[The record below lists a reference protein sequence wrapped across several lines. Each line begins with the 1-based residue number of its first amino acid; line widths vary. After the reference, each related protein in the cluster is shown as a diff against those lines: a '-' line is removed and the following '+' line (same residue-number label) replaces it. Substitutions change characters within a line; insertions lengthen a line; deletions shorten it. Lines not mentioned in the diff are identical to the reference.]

1 VSSVAAGVALATL
14 YTVSPLALCAFA
26 FALIAVVLARRGLS
40 DGQSRLLTAIL
51 GVALAVRLAAV
62 AGIFIASMPIHDDQF
77 VGALTGDGAYS
88 MTRALRSRDLVFGIP
103 ANKYDYVVAFD
114 EYGRNSWVSL
124 LTATQIAF
132 GPAPYGVRL
141 INSVLFVSGALIL
154 FRVTRDALGPAPAMA
169 GLATLLFLPTLFVWS
184 ISLLK
189 ESLYFAGTALIFWAT
204 VTMLRARGWTAR
216 FWAVM
221 AGLAGAFAIHDLRSG
236 AVWLAMLGLA
246 TGLAMRAATAS
257 RRIFTGAAVAVVL
270 AAAVLLSRAPIQARA
285 IQALESTAKTHT
297 GHVFTVGHAYK
308 LLDQG
313 FYFNPQ
319 APAASTLTLTP
330 GQSARYLLRAL
341 ASFAVVPAPWQLAST
356 RELAFLPEQL
366 LWYIMLLLLPVGA
379 VAGWRRDPLV
389 TCLLL
394 GYAAPTCGVLALT
407 NGNVGTLLRLRGLVT
422 PYLVWMSAAGFCATL
437 QLLTRHRSGAGS

>member
-1 VSSVAAGVALATL
+1 MT
-14 YTVSPLALCAFA
+14 T
-26 FALIAVVLARRGLS
+26 VLAAALS
-40 DGQSRLLTAIL
+40 IRLVAI
-51 GVALAVRLAAV
+51 
-62 AGIFIASMPIHDDQF
+62 AGIFIASMAIHDDQF

-88 MTRALRSRDLVFGIP
+88 MTRALRSRDLVFGVP

-141 INSVLFVSGALIL
+141 VNSVLFVTGALLL
-154 FRVTRDALGPAPAMA
+154 FRVVRDALGPAPATA
-169 GLATLLFLPTLFVWS
+169 GLVALLFLPTLFVWS

-204 VTMLRARGWTAR
+204 VTVLRARGWTAR

-221 AGLAGAFAIHDLRSG
+221 AGLGGAFAIHDLRSG

-246 TGLAMRAATAS
+246 TGLLMYAATAS
-257 RRIFTGAAVAVVL
+257 RRIFAGAAIAVVFAVAIL
-270 AAAVLLSRAPIQARA
+270 ASRPSAEGRV

-308 LLDQG
+308 LLDEG

-319 APAASTLTLTP
+319 TPSASTLTLTA
-330 GQSARYLLRAL
+330 GQSARYVIRAL
-341 ASFAVVPAPWQLAST
+341 VSFAAVPAPWQLASL

-366 LWYIMLLLLPVGA
+366 LWYAMLGLLPVGV
-379 VAGWRRDPLV
+379 VAGWRRNPLV

-394 GYAAPTCGVLALT
+394 GYIVPTAAVLALT

-422 PYLVWMSAAGFCATL
+422 PYLVWVSAVGFCATL
-437 QLLTRHRSGAGS
+437 QMLARHRSGAGS